1 MNTLISISPI
11 AEHATN
17 SPQAKIQFLQ
27 TKIDEAIERARIHR
41 RTNRSRAT
49 ALKLGATLFSGAATV
64 LLGLQIEG
72 LEPQFRSAAFV
83 LSALVTLFSALEP
96 FFNFRALWI
105 EHEIALWKF
114 YRLRDRINF
123 YLEGL
128 DASQISSEAVDRFHT
143 EYQAIWNDLSQ
154 SWINY
159 RKQEN
164 S

>member
-1 MNTLISISPI
+1 
-11 AEHATN
+11 
-17 SPQAKIQFLQ
+17 
-27 TKIDEAIERARIHR
+27 
-41 RTNRSRAT
+41 
-49 ALKLGATLFSGAATV
+49 LGATLFSGAATV